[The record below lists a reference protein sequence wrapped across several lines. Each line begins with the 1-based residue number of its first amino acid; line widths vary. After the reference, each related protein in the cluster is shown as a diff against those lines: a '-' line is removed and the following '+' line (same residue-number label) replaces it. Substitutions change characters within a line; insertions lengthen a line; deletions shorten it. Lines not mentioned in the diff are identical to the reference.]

1 MPTKALLDQAV
12 RDYLTKDQ
20 RHLVNEIRSV
30 PGGLTVSEFQEDV
43 KSHINSEFD
52 EVGGNLDGPNKIGVA
67 GTGESVRGNIRDAIE
82 SYIKKQFGQ
91 NIFDEKPVLLPPRQ
105 QPTTDGGDL
114 WTDVYES
121 VSDMGSSSYYGIWT
135 VVEGSVFYW
144 KLSTAESTGTSL
156 RAEDYELTIC
166 AGYNAYKDR
175 QNPENPFVQDG
186 EIDPLAQVPPDNAKL
201 QEYTNKA
208 VFGSP
213 SEGDYNTVSAGM
225 GTGLGV
231 IKRNRELQNK
241 GEFATQFGAA
251 SAETSSQYQGKDN
264 TPKTDLF
271 FEDGTN
277 VSLKKSGSS
286 QLVSGQVED
295 SKAIFEGALHFF
307 NESEK
312 TRKRKLK
319 EDVMEEFDRSF
330 EKIDRPTKKKTVQT
344 IKEAALSAYKEN
356 RIEELESVA
365 DRLIPSGGQLELE
378 TASGDRI
385 VLKDGDDYRSVLVN
399 HAKAELKY
407 HGLSSRQGKWRR
419 RLIQR
424 DEFLIGKKEL
434 VQRIDRQFGSKEAE
448 LIDENSKKV
457 LKRVI
462 DHREITET
470 VKELVEEDS
479 DFGKYVVFE
488 AATGFYKFDGPS
500 SSPFRDLQ
508 SASRPVANSYL
519 VFDQASGMAGQDKYA
534 KITKNWAQSKAENIN
549 IRVSFKTRGSGFY
562 STLRLESEKEET
574 KEKLSP
580 LEEIFE
586 EERRKMVSDVIEK
599 SKRRSQLYEFSLGQA
614 VQSGINTAIQKGK
627 DMLSYMVNRF
637 NEFVESV
644 KTRIKNLIEN
654 ALDQGLDA
662 FMNALGIEVEAV
674 RIDPIEI

>member
-1 MPTKALLDQAV
+1 MPTKALLDRVV

-20 RHLVNEIRSV
+20 RQLNEVRSV

-43 KSHINSEFD
+43 KSHINSQFD
-52 EVGGNLDGPNKIGVA
+52 EVGGNLDGANKIGVA
-67 GTGESVRGNIRDAIE
+67 GTGESVRGDIRDAIE
-82 SYIKKQFGQ
+82 SYIKKQFGE

-135 VVEGSVFYW
+135 VLEGSVFYW

-156 RAEDYELTIC
+156 RAEDYELAIC

-186 EIDPLAQVPPDNAKL
+186 ELNPLAQVSSDNVKL

-208 VFGSP
+208 VSGSP
-213 SEGDYNTVSAGM
+213 TEADYNTVSAGM
-225 GTGLGV
+225 STGLGV
-231 IKRNRELQNK
+231 VKRNRELQNK

-251 SAETSSQYQGKDN
+251 SVSTSSQYQGEDN

-307 NESEK
+307 NEAEK
-312 TRKRKLK
+312 SRKRKLK
-319 EDVMEEFDRSF
+319 EEVMEEFDRSF

-344 IKEAALSAYKEN
+344 IKDAALSAYKEN
-356 RIEELESVA
+356 RIEELENMA
-365 DRLIPSGGQLELE
+365 DRLIPSGGQLKLE
-378 TASGDRI
+378 TASGDRV

-424 DEFLIGKKEL
+424 DEFLIGKDDL
-434 VQRIDRQFGSKEAE
+434 IQRIDRQFGSKEAE

-462 DHREITET
+462 DHREITEM

-488 AATGFYKFDGPS
+488 
-500 SSPFRDLQ
+500 
-508 SASRPVANSYL
+508 PVANSYL

-534 KITKNWAQSKAENIN
+534 KITKDWAQSKAENIN

-562 STLRLESEKEET
+562 STLRLESEKEES
-574 KEKLSP
+574 ELSP
-580 LEEIFE
+580 LEEVFE
-586 EERRKMVSDVIEK
+586 EERRKMVSDVIEE

-614 VQSGINTAIQKGK
+614 VQSGINTALQKGK

-644 KTRIKNLIEN
+644 ESRIKNLIEN

-662 FMNALGIEVEAV
+662 FMNVLGIEVEAV